1 LLRSPIIGSIV
12 GGLSLSAKCII
23 LEALVAA
30 LLAAQSAYFLAQ
42 AEGVL
47 ASAMDIV
54 ALQATSAAV
63 FNT

>member
-1 LLRSPIIGSIV
+1 M
-12 GGLSLSAKCII
+12 
-23 LEALVAA
+23 AA